1 MALINANR
9 ILLNKTMKNKN
20 EAIKE
25 MAKLSTDELS
35 TAYKIKPEQAE
46 KEKQRWAVIL
56 SGCRQL

>member
-25 MAKLSTDELS
+25 MAKLFIVLFK
-35 TAYKIKPEQAE
+35 KIRFAFINGKII
-46 KEKQRWAVIL
+46 R
-56 SGCRQL
+56 